1 MRNETQGSVIALGT
15 FDGVH
20 AGHRALL
27 HQAVE
32 LADALHAAPLVYTFR
47 NHPLSLFGREPRL
60 LMTAE
65 ERIAA
70 LTAMGLPVAADVFDA
85 SYASTPPR
93 DFVRMLVE
101 RFALRGVVAG
111 FNYTFGDRGAGDTA
125 LLRALGQEMGFAV
138 RILEPVSYEGEPVS
152 STRIRACLEQGRL
165 PEANAM
171 LGMHYAL
178 SGTVAANRRIGHALG
193 FPTANLEGYGNKV
206 LPLPGVYA
214 TRAFVAG
221 EAFNAV
227 TNVGNN
233 PTVEGRVT
241 TVETH
246 LLDFSRDIYGMP
258 LRVEFVEF
266 LRGEVKFSGREAL
279 AAQIASDAARARE
292 ILTKQAE

>member
-1 MRNETQGSVIALGT
+1 M
-15 FDGVH
+15 
-20 AGHRALL
+20 
-27 HQAVE
+27 
-32 LADALHAAPLVYTFR
+32 
-47 NHPLSLFGREPRL
+47 
-60 LMTAE
+60 
-65 ERIAA
+65 
-70 LTAMGLPVAADVFDA
+70 
-85 SYASTPPR
+85 
-93 DFVRMLVE
+93 
-101 RFALRGVVAG
+101 
-111 FNYTFGDRGAGDTA
+111 
-125 LLRALGQEMGFAV
+125 
-138 RILEPVSYEGEPVS
+138 
-152 STRIRACLEQGRL
+152 
-165 PEANAM
+165 
-171 LGMHYAL
+171 
-178 SGTVAANRRIGHALG
+178 
-193 FPTANLEGYGNKV
+193 

-221 EAFNAV
+221 EVFNAV